1 MTQAVTAH
9 GRATLDRGPE
19 PRARWTGRTR
29 GGRVG
34 NRIFVWLV
42 RHAGVRSAYVLLVPV
57 ALYYVLFAPAAVG
70 ASWDYQRRVRP
81 KASWLNRL
89 LGVYRHFFSFG
100 QILLDRIAII
110 SGPSQSGRFE
120 FRCSGEEH
128 IQNALKEGRGIVLVS
143 AHCGNWE
150 AAAHA
155 LQRFGA
161 PVNVVAYEGEEA
173 ARGLRLAERRYFD
186 KVLQQRSFAI
196 IAADQSAE
204 TSLAIMT
211 ALARG
216 EIVAM
221 HGDRALGAQQETLEF
236 LGSPARFSS
245 GAHTVAAISG
255 AALIYAFA
263 VRVGAFRY
271 QVDVR
276 PADRLTVAPGPAPQ
290 HVLRGR
296 EALRDWMA
304 GYVRQ
309 LEEVVRAHPFQWH
322 NFYRF
327 WQ

>member
-1 MTQAVTAH
+1 
-9 GRATLDRGPE
+9 
-19 PRARWTGRTR
+19 
-29 GGRVG
+29 
-34 NRIFVWLV
+34 V

-57 ALYYVLFAPAAVG
+57 ALYYVLFAPAAAR
-70 ASWDYQRRVRP
+70 ASWDYQCRVRP
-81 KASWLNRL
+81 NASWLNRL

-100 QILLDRIAII
+100 QILLDRVAII
-110 SGPSQSGRFE
+110 SAGDRRFE

-128 IQNALKEGRGIVLVS
+128 IENALKDGRGIVLVS

-150 AAAHA
+150 AAAHV

-173 ARGLRLAERRYFD
+173 ALRRYFD
-186 KVLQQRSFAI
+186 RVLKQRSFAI
-196 IAADQSAE
+196 IAADQSVE

-221 HGDRALGAQQETLEF
+221 HGDRALSAQQETLEF

-245 GAHTVAAISG
+245 GAHAVAAISG

-276 PADRLTVAPGPAPQ
+276 PADCLTVGPG
-290 HVLRGR
+290 RDRR